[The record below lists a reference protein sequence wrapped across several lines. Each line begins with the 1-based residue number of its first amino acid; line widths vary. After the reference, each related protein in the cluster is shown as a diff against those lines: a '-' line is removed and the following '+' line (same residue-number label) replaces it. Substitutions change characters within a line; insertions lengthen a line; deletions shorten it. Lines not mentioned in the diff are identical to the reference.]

1 VENINNKGTDY
12 VVKDKRRAEVTGLT
26 QRL

>member
-12 VVKDKRRAEVTGLT
+12 VGKGKGRTEVIGLT
-26 QRL
+26 HRL